1 MTESQALIAFNVLVL
16 GILAVD
22 LGVFHRRVRAPSFR
36 EAALWSG
43 FWVMLSLA
51 FNAFVYTWR
60 GPQPALEFF
69 TAYVLENSLS
79 MDNVFVFGVIFSS
92 MAVPTQL
99 QHKVLFW
106 GVLGALTMRSVFII
120 AGATLIS
127 RFHWALYLFGGFLLI
142 TSVKLLLE
150 KQKKHELE
158 GKRILRWARKVFP
171 ITQGYE
177 GTAFFVRRRGRLIA
191 TPLFLALLLAE
202 MTDLVFAI
210 DSVPAVL
217 TVTGS
222 PFLAYTSNALAML
235 GLRSLYFL
243 LAGALIRLRY
253 LRPALALVLAF
264 LGSKMLLEHFYR
276 ISVAHSLLV
285 VFTILGIAVAASLR
299 RKVPAPDPR
308 EHRVSL
314 NREVRPACINARRT

>member
-1 MTESQALIAFNVLVL
+1 M
-16 GILAVD
+16 
-22 LGVFHRRVRAPSFR
+22 
-36 EAALWSG
+36 
-43 FWVMLSLA
+43 MLSLA

-142 TSVKLLLE
+142 TSVRLLLE

-158 GKRILRWARKVFP
+158 GKRILRWAQKVFSHN
-171 ITQGYE
+171 T
-177 GTAFFVRRRGRLIA
+177 
-191 TPLFLALLLAE
+191 
-202 MTDLVFAI
+202 
-210 DSVPAVL
+210 
-217 TVTGS
+217 
-222 PFLAYTSNALAML
+222 
-235 GLRSLYFL
+235 
-243 LAGALIRLRY
+243 RLR
-253 LRPALALVLAF
+253 
-264 LGSKMLLEHFYR
+264 GD
-276 ISVAHSLLV
+276 SLLCS
-285 VFTILGIAVAASLR
+285 A
-299 RKVPAPDPR
+299 
-308 EHRVSL
+308 
-314 NREVRPACINARRT
+314 

>member
-1 MTESQALIAFNVLVL
+1 GMTESRALIASTVLVL
-16 GILAVD
+16 GRLAVD
-22 LGVFHRRVRAPSFR
+22 LGVVHRRLRTPSFR

-69 TAYVLENSLS
+69 TTYVLENSLS

-106 GVLGALTMRSVFII
+106 GVFGAVTMRSVFII

-158 GKRILRWARKVFP
+158 GKRILRWAHKVFP

-177 GTAFFVRRRGRLIA
+177 GKAFFIRRSG
-191 TPLFLALLLAE
+191 LLLAA
-202 MTDLVFAI
+202 L
-210 DSVPAVL
+210 L
-217 TVTGS
+217 
-222 PFLAYTSNALAML
+222 FL
-235 GLRSLYFL
+235 R
-243 LAGALIRLRY
+243 
-253 LRPALALVLAF
+253 
-264 LGSKMLLEHFYR
+264 
-276 ISVAHSLLV
+276 
-285 VFTILGIAVAASLR
+285 
-299 RKVPAPDPR
+299 
-308 EHRVSL
+308 
-314 NREVRPACINARRT
+314 